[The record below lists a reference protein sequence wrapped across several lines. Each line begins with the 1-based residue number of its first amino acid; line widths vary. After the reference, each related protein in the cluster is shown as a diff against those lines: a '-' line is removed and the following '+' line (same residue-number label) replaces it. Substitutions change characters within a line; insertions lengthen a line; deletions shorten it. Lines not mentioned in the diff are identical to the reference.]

1 MAHTVLRTILS
12 GMAMKTILKLFSDHG
27 TFVQPDALTYIR
39 GKEHP
44 DNFASFLLENMREC
58 PLFLSVDII
67 KTIEDS
73 TRHLTEIPAPVVP
86 TPSLDTTPTIPPTTP
101 PVTPSPP
108 VEKTVDK
115 EAQKKILS
123 KLLSGTSPPKETED
137 EEEDDLDSDDK
148 TEETQQKQFQPLTI
162 KTVKG
167 WKPLAKDYESE
178 VRIISDITGNRTSE
192 GTTQDFASLFKDR
205 YTVIRKILQ
214 SQRREIANALPI
226 NRIKKTMTDVQLI
239 GIVKSV
245 KTTHSGHRLIEIEDE
260 TGTAAL
266 MALKGNTEVFQLANE
281 VVLDEVIGV
290 VGRISKNG
298 DLIIVQNIIFPD
310 IKVQHEKKRAELPLC
325 TAFLSDI
332 HMGSK
337 MFMEPEWNAFL
348 RWINGNL
355 GNSRQ
360 RDVASKLK
368 YLVLPGDLVDGI
380 GIYPNQE
387 KELSISNIYEQYQA
401 LAHQFSYIPDHITI
415 ILQPGNHD
423 AVRPAEPQPAFEK
436 EIRDLFT
443 GKEFIFI
450 GNPCYFSLHGVEILS
465 YHGQSLL
472 DYSTNIQALSYNEP
486 TEVMKLMLKK
496 RHLSPT
502 YGGYTPLAP
511 EHADFMIIT
520 QVPDVFVTGHVHTSF
535 IDNYR
540 GVTLINASSWQ
551 SQTSYQKML
560 NFVPDSAKLPIVDL
574 KTGNATAMDFSKA
587 VT

>member
-1 MAHTVLRTILS
+1 
-12 GMAMKTILKLFSDHG
+12 
-27 TFVQPDALTYIR
+27 
-39 GKEHP
+39 
-44 DNFASFLLENMREC
+44 
-58 PLFLSVDII
+58 
-67 KTIEDS
+67 
-73 TRHLTEIPAPVVP
+73 
-86 TPSLDTTPTIPPTTP
+86 
-101 PVTPSPP
+101 
-108 VEKTVDK
+108 
-115 EAQKKILS
+115 
-123 KLLSGTSPPKETED
+123 
-137 EEEDDLDSDDK
+137 
-148 TEETQQKQFQPLTI
+148 
-162 KTVKG
+162 
-167 WKPLAKDYESE
+167 
-178 VRIISDITGNRTSE
+178 
-192 GTTQDFASLFKDR
+192 
-205 YTVIRKILQ
+205 
-214 SQRREIANALPI
+214 
-226 NRIKKTMTDVQLI
+226 
-239 GIVKSV
+239 
-245 KTTHSGHRLIEIEDE
+245 
-260 TGTAAL
+260 
-266 MALKGNTEVFQLANE
+266 

-310 IKVQHEKKRAELPLC
+310 IKMQHEKKRTELSLC

-332 HMGSK
+332 HIGSK

-348 RWINGNL
+348 RWINGDL
-355 GNSRQ
+355 GNQRQ

-401 LAHQFSYIPDHITI
+401 LAQQFSYIPDHITI

-443 GKEFIFI
+443 GKEYIFI

-472 DYSTNIQALSYNEP
+472 DYSTNIQTLSYNEP

-511 EHADFMIIT
+511 EHTDFMVIT
-520 QVPDVFVTGHVHTSF
+520 QVPDVFVTGHVHTSS

-574 KTGNATAMDFSKA
+574 KTGNATTMDFSKA
-587 VT
+587 VN